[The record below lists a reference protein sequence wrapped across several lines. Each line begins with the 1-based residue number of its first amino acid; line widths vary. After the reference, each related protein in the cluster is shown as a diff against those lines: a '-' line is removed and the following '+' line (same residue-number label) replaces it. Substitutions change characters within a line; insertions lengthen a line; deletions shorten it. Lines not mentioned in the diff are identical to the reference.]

1 MYGRPEMITPA
12 EASVIAGVE
21 LRDIHRVFDEG
32 LLTEPLIRK
41 QGNQRL
47 VARDAALLLRF
58 YFGADR
64 HLSAEARRAVLQ
76 AIIGPDRKRVLGR
89 LSALPRW
96 HRTVTVAPGIAVSLA
111 PYVTAA
117 ENGAARFAR
126 ARAVIVEDPDV
137 LDGMPVIRGTRLP
150 VYDVA
155 ASLAAGAS
163 RERVQSAYP
172 SLTAEQI
179 DLAALYAQAVPP
191 RGRPRQPA
199 QDRPPGARRIA
210 SRQLPRR
217 APGAPQPAAPFHRSS
232 RREQRPS
239 REAEGHAKRERAS
252 GLASSSSPQL
262 ESDRTVTGK
271 ITDEST

>member
-1 MYGRPEMITPA
+1 MSATPEMITPA

-21 LRDIHRVFDEG
+21 LRDIHRVFDEE
-32 LLTEPLIRK
+32 LLPEPLIRRH
-41 QGNQRL
+41 GNQRF
-47 VARDAALLLRF
+47 VARDATPLLRF
-58 YFGADR
+58 YFDADR
-64 HLSAEARRAVLQ
+64 HLSAEARRTVLQ
-76 AIIGPDRKRVLGR
+76 AVIGPDRRRVLGR

-96 HRTVTVAPGIAVSLA
+96 HKAIMVAPGIAISLA
-111 PYVTAA
+111 PYVSAA
-117 ENGAARFAR
+117 TDRAARLAHAR
-126 ARAVIVEDPDV
+126 ALIVEDPDI
-137 LDGMPVIRGTRLP
+137 LGGMPVIRGSRVP

-217 APGAPQPAAPFHRSS
+217 GSGAPRPMAP
-232 RREQRPS
+232 
-239 REAEGHAKRERAS
+239 
-252 GLASSSSPQL
+252 
-262 ESDRTVTGK
+262 
-271 ITDEST
+271 